1 MVNGVFEC
9 PLGLLK
15 IFQGLHYT
23 QNLTLRTVL
32 RLSIIVYYGACM
44 AAVAPQSYPVV
55 EDRAG
60 RNRGGGGAGVARS
73 AAAAGKLK
81 YFSGLARNKEDEVV
95 M

>member
-1 MVNGVFEC
+1 
-9 PLGLLK
+9 
-15 IFQGLHYT
+15 
-23 QNLTLRTVL
+23 
-32 RLSIIVYYGACM
+32 M